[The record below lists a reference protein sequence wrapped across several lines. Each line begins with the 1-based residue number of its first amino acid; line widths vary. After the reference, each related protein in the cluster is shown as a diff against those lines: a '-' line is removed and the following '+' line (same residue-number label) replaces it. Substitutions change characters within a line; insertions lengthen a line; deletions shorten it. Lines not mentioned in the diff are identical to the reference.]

1 MIKRT
6 ILYLMF
12 LLLCKSA
19 FSQNRDVTVTF
30 QFTANGDVVFMANNS
45 DFCDYFV
52 TLSFNGLSNTTA
64 PPTAQVNVRP
74 GLSQI
79 LKLTPVRKNEPIRF
93 GYSYSY
99 IKGNSNPKINAQF
112 RYLLPVKEG
121 KSTSANELKNLT
133 EFLGKP
139 VPPNWYALS
148 FTMNEGD
155 TVYAARG
162 GVVCRINP
170 AGKVTGNTGTI
181 YTSSTNSVEIF
192 HEDGTIAKY
201 DLLKNK
207 GILARSGQK
216 INAGDPVGI
225 IGKVYDSVVLNFI
238 VYYLDKNL
246 IQNDLGFLSAG
257 YSSYKPKFALTE
269 KTGSLLTPGE
279 MYTALKPVSVIMQ
292 EMSKKEK
299 ERYLKG
305 DKK

>member
-1 MIKRT
+1 MKKRT
-6 ILYLMF
+6 VFYLMLF
-12 LLLCKSA
+12 LLCKSA
-19 FSQNRDVTVTF
+19 FSQYRDVTVTF
-30 QFTANGDVVFMANNS
+30 QFTPKGDVVFMANNS

-52 TLSFNGLSNTTA
+52 TLSFNGLINTTV
-64 PPTAQVNVRP
+64 PPTAQVNASP

-79 LKLTPVRKNEPIRF
+79 LKLTPVRQNEPIRF

-121 KSTSANELKNLT
+121 KSTSVNELKNLT

-148 FTMNEGD
+148 FAMDEGD

-170 AGKVTGNTGTI
+170 AGKATSNTGTI

-192 HEDGTIAKY
+192 HDDGTFAKY
-201 DLLKNK
+201 DLLKNNAV
-207 GILARSGQK
+207 LTRSGEK
-216 INAGDPVGI
+216 INAGDPIGI
-225 IGKVYDSVVLNFI
+225 IGKVYDRTYLNFI
-238 VYYLDKNL
+238 VFYLDKKL
-246 IQNDLGFLSAG
+246 ISNDVIFLSAG

-269 KTGSLLTPGE
+269 KTGSFVTPGE
-279 MYTALKPVSVIMQ
+279 TYTALKPVSVIIQ

-299 ERYLKG
+299 ERFLEK
-305 DKK
+305 